1 MSALKR
7 WVRRALLAALLSNP
21 IPVFAEIVARLDTEA
36 GNVVLSGLASNERQ
50 AVLANPDVLR
60 LQVASSVSDR
70 GMLVSLVSDLG
81 DILVAPRFP
90 LRPGTDYALKLD
102 LPKSQFETI
111 LTLPTPDAEAPQLI
125 AFAPSQAVVPAN
137 ILRLYLTFSQPMDS
151 GQLRQSVTLL
161 RADGTEV
168 PNPFLNLETELW
180 DGAQTRATLLLDPG
194 RIKQG
199 VGPNAEVGAPL
210 EAGESY
216 RLRVAGNVRSAA
228 EQPLGSDVSI
238 VLRVG
243 PAERRAITPET
254 WQILVPQAGSQSP
267 LTVVFDRIMD
277 SGAVRRLLTLNAPD
291 GTLMAGHITTDGG
304 GWSFVPDVPW
314 QPGSYDLK
322 VDPEL
327 EDVSGNTTGASFD
340 AKPGTIGLRT
350 DPVRLSIN
358 ITSE

>member
-1 MSALKR
+1 MSALRR
-7 WVRRALLAALLSNP
+7 WMRRALLAALLANP
-21 IPVFAEIVARLDTEA
+21 IPVLAEIAARLDTES
-36 GNVVLSGLASNERQ
+36 GNVVLSGLASDEHQ

-60 LQVASSVSDR
+60 LQVVSSMSDR
-70 GMLVSLVSDLG
+70 GMLVSLVADRG
-81 DILVAPRFP
+81 DILIAPRFP
-90 LRPGTDYALKLD
+90 LRPGTDYVLKLD
-102 LPKSQFETI
+102 LPKTQFETT
-111 LTLPTPDAEAPQLI
+111 LTRPAPDAEAPHLI
-125 AFAPSQAVVPAN
+125 AFAPSQAVIPAN

-168 PNPFLNLETELW
+168 PNPFLTLETELW

-210 EAGESY
+210 NAGESY
-216 RLRVAGNVRSAA
+216 RLRVAGKMHSAA
-228 EQPLGSDVSI
+228 GQPLGSDVSI
-238 VLRVG
+238 TLRAG
-243 PAERRAITPET
+243 PPERRAITPET
-254 WQILVPQAGSQSP
+254 WQILVPRAGSRSP
-267 LTVVFDRIMD
+267 LTIAFDRIMD
-277 SGAVRRLLTLNAPD
+277 SGAVRRLLTLNAAD
-291 GTLMAGHITTDGG
+291 GVPVGGHITTDGG
-304 GWSFVPDVPW
+304 GWSLVPDMPW

-327 EDVSGNTTGASFD
+327 EDVSGNTIGASFD

-350 DPVRLSIN
+350 DPARLSFN